1 LNVFFSWS
9 FTSVDGYGSIAT
21 TTTTINVAP
30 TSGIYINGTVRS
42 GGIAVE
48 GVTVSTNTSITT
60 TTDASGFYSLP
71 VTAGTYQL
79 TAAKDPVYYTNSS
92 VIATVVSGVVVQDIE
107 LVIKPTGTITGSV
120 TNV

>member
-1 LNVFFSWS
+1 MNVFFSWS

>member
-1 LNVFFSWS
+1 MNVFFSWS
-9 FTSVDGYGSIAT
+9 FTSVDGYGNIAT

-71 VTAGTYQL
+71 VTGTYQL